1 MSEQIVD
8 RLNVT
13 DEMDIKFKILEKISW
28 MTTVISFYPDMI
40 QEIVKLDLL
49 DFIILISSKRF
60 SNKIRANAVLAL
72 SLLTY
77 HDAIFNELLD
87 KKVIDLVIE
96 LCKDHY
102 DNIQVKQY
110 STLALVH
117 FALNKRSIQ
126 FLIEKGVMELFNSF
140 GKFNDKTI
148 KTNVSWIFLALCNN
162 GITGKEMVE
171 SGITKDMFLVSC
183 DPKLDQVRHLVIAGF
198 AELGRCLEL
207 KAEKEE

>member
-1 MSEQIVD
+1 
-8 RLNVT
+8 
-13 DEMDIKFKILEKISW
+13 MDIKFKILEKISW
-28 MTTVISFYPDMI
+28 MTTLISFYPDLI
-40 QEIVKLDLL
+40 QEIIKLDLL
-49 DFIILISSKRF
+49 DFIILISTKRF
-60 SNKIRANAVLAL
+60 STKIRANAVLAL

-87 KKVIDLVIE
+87 KKVIDLVME
-96 LCKDHY
+96 LCKDPY

-117 FALNKRSIQ
+117 FALNKRSIN

-207 KAEKEE
+207 KAE

>member
-1 MSEQIVD
+1 
-8 RLNVT
+8 VT
-13 DEMDIKFKILEKISW
+13 EELDIKFKILEKISW
-28 MTTVISFYPDMI
+28 MTTIISFYPDMI
-40 QEIVKLDLL
+40 QEIIKLDLL
-49 DFIILISSKRF
+49 DFIILISSKKF
-60 SNKIRANAVLAL
+60 STKIRANAVLAL

-87 KKVIDLVIE
+87 KKVIDLVME
-96 LCKDHY
+96 LCKDPY

-117 FALNKRSIQ
+117 FALNKRSIH

-207 KAEKEE
+207 KAENEE